1 MCYEKG
7 PIPSCMRFPSVTQ
20 SSDDSLSVPP
30 PVIPESEAIALASRH
45 FGLGG
50 NVARLTSERDANFH
64 LTTGQGEFVLKVS
77 NPAEAPLVTNL
88 QTRALLHIA
97 TVDPEIPVQRVLPS
111 LEGRHEE
118 TIMGP
123 DGQAMILRLFTYLPG
138 LPLHKA
144 ERSAAQRRALG
155 TALARLGLALRGL
168 FHPAAGHELLWDI
181 KHAARMRDLLQ
192 HIEDP
197 ARRALVERILDCFDA
212 HVTPALPKLRAQIVH
227 ADFNPHN
234 VLVAE
239 GDHTRVAG
247 ILDLGD
253 MVHTPLVNDL
263 AIAASYQLA
272 QVGDPL
278 SEAGDLIG
286 AYHAVTPL
294 EEIEIDLLYDLIGAR
309 LATTAAITSWRAAR
323 YPENRDYILRN
334 APRAWAGLLAFAAL
348 PRCDARE
355 KLRRIC
361 GI

>member
-1 MCYEKG
+1 M
-7 PIPSCMRFPSVTQ
+7 TQ

-30 PVIPESEAIALASRH
+30 PAIAETEAIALASRY
-45 FGLGG
+45 FGLD
-50 NVARLTSERDANFH
+50 ASASRLTSERDANFH
-64 LTTGQGEFVLKVS
+64 LVTGQGEFVLKVS
-77 NPAEAPLVTNL
+77 NPAEPALVTNL

-97 TVDPEIPVQRVLPS
+97 AVDPDLPVQRVVPNRNGS
-111 LEGRHEE
+111 HEE
-118 TIMGP
+118 TIPGP
-123 DGQAMILRLFTYLPG
+123 GGQGMILRLFTYLPG

-144 ERSAAQRRALG
+144 ARSAVQRRALG

-181 KHAARMRDLLQ
+181 KHAARMRGLLP
-192 HIEDP
+192 HIEEP
-197 ARRALVERILDCFDA
+197 ARRALVERILDNFDR
-212 HVTPALPKLRAQIVH
+212 HVAPVLPKLRAQIVH

-239 GDHTRVAG
+239 DDHARVAG

-253 MVHTPLVNDL
+253 MVHTPLINDL

-272 QVGDPL
+272 QLGDPL
-278 SEAGDLIG
+278 SEAGDLIA

-294 EEIEIDLLYDLIGAR
+294 EEIEVDLLYDLIGAR

-334 APRAWAGLLAFAAL
+334 APRAWAGLQAFAAL
-348 PRCDARE
+348 PREKAQA
-355 KLRRIC
+355 KLRRLC